1 MKKLIIDPNK
11 VKEIKI
17 EKKRELTKGELV
29 VAKAKQELKDFIA
42 NLIPLLNLALG
53 FHTPDFTK
61 GEDYVIPT
69 SELAESV
76 FINIEIDHS
85 YLGVYDRAVE
95 DRTLEDTEIAKIRL
109 TVDGN
114 VFVENED
121 GYKWSWN
128 ALSVEELANVATSLQ
143 RTYTAR

>member
-42 NLIPLLNLALG
+42 HEIPLLNLALD
-53 FHTPDFTK
+53 FPTPDFTK
-61 GEDYVIPT
+61 GEDYVIPA
-69 SELAESV
+69 SVLDESV
-76 FINIEIDHS
+76 FINVELDNS
-85 YLGVYDRAVE
+85 CMGVE
-95 DRTLEDTEIAKIRL
+95 DRTYEDTEIAEIRL
-109 TVDGN
+109 ALDGN
-114 VFVENED
+114 VFVSNED
-121 GYKWSWN
+121 GDEWPLD

-143 RTYTAR
+143 RTYTAKVTA